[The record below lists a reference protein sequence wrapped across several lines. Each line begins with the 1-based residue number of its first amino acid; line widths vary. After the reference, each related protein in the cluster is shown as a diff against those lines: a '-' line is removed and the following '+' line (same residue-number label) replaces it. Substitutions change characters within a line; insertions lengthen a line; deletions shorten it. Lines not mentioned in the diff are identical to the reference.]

1 MGETNQ
7 AKNTLAV
14 AAAVVLSLLL
24 LAGCLE
30 ADTLGQEPFDEIV
43 IAGTPTWS
51 NGVGELMQLKCAV
64 CHSVPP
70 GSVSPATTPADLDL
84 NVHLPYGSVRGAVDT
99 LPFLAADLLRA
110 GGGSSGVRQ
119 MPLIYAT
126 PLTAAEIT
134 ALEAWDG
141 S

>member
-1 MGETNQ
+1 MGGSKKVNHP
-7 AKNTLAV
+7 LPL
-14 AAAVVLSLLL
+14 AAAMALALLL

-30 ADTLGQEPFDEIV
+30 ADSLGQEPVDEILFS
-43 IAGTPTWS
+43 GTPTWS
-51 NGVGELMQLKCAV
+51 NGVGELMQLKCAI

-70 GSVSPATTPADLDL
+70 GAVSPATTPPDLDL
-84 NVHLPYGSVRGAVDT
+84 NVHLPYGTVRGAVDT
-99 LPFLAADLLRA
+99 LPYLAAGLLRA

-126 PLTAAEIT
+126 PLTAAEIS
-134 ALEAWDG
+134 ALEGWDG